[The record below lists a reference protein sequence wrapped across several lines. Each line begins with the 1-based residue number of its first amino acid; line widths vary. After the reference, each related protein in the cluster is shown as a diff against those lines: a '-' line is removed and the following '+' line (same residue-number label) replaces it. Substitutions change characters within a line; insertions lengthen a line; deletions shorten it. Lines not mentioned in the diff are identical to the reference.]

1 MAQTRAEA
9 RPRNRRRKLLVR
21 PAYQLRVAATVLL
34 SIILYSLLFGVLV
47 FYPLHQEF
55 VASATL
61 EQQTRIARV
70 ALDLHARLWPSVIVI
85 GLLAAIQSI
94 FLTHRIVGPAFHVG
108 RVLHAFAAGDV
119 RARAHLR
126 RWDRLKEL
134 ETATNALGDV
144 LLERQ
149 KQQAARDAALREAVA
164 ALARDLDAWRQ
175 APPNVRRS
183 LAALEEIAPR
193 AAGGAREAGGPV
205 AHSLAHGS
213 P

>member
-1 MAQTRAEA
+1 MAMGGGDGGIAMVQTRADS

-34 SIILYSLLFGVLV
+34 SIILYSLLFGVLI

-55 VASATL
+55 VSSATL
-61 EQQTRIARV
+61 EQQMRIARV

-108 RVLHAFAAGDV
+108 RVLHAFAAGDLQ
-119 RARAHLR
+119 ARAHLR

-134 ETATNALGDV
+134 EAATNVLGEAL
-144 LLERQ
+144 LARQ
-149 KQQAARDAALREAVA
+149 KQQASRETELREAVA
-164 ALARDLDAWRQ
+164 ALARDLEAWPQ
-175 APPNVRRS
+175 APSHMRRS
-183 LAALEEIAPR
+183 VAALEQLASRPT
-193 AAGGAREAGGPV
+193 GG
-205 AHSLAHGS
+205 
-213 P
+213 